1 MDKELKKMKK
11 EDLLKIIGK
20 MKKNDL
26 VNIIVNK
33 VGGENGL
40 QNSKNAIRKYIV
52 FDEKKLQNNTHNY
65 NVMANDNI
73 YENVE

>member
-1 MDKELKKMKK
+1 MDTELKKMKK
-11 EDLLKIIGK
+11 NDLLKIISK

-26 VNIIVNK
+26 INIIVNK
-33 VGGENGL
+33 IGGENNL
-40 QNSKNAIRKYIV
+40 HNTKNAIRQYIV
-52 FDEKKLQNNTHNY
+52 FDEKKLKNSNKN

>member
-1 MDKELKKMKK
+1 MKK

-26 VNIIVNK
+26 LNIIVNK
-33 VGGENGL
+33 VGGNGL
-40 QNSKNAIRKYIV
+40 ENSKNAIRKYIV
-52 FDEKKLQNNTHNY
+52 FDEKKLQNNKHNY

>member
-1 MDKELKKMKK
+1 MDIELKKMKK

-26 VNIIVNK
+26 VNIILSK
-33 VGGENGL
+33 AGGDGL
-40 QNSKNAIRKYIV
+40 QNSKNAIRQYIV
-52 FDEKKLQNNTHNY
+52 YDEKKIKNNKHNY